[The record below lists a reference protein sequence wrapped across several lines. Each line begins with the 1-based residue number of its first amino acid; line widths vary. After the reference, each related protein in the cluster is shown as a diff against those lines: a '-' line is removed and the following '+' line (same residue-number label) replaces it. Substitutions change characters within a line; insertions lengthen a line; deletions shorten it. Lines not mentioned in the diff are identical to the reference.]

1 MRLLVCLLL
10 AGLGLFG
17 QSATLTV
24 NVKGFGS
31 DKGSA
36 MAALYDDAGEYPM
49 KEAKSKDKQMV
60 KIVQGVAVFT
70 FKGVAPGTYAVAVY
84 HDENGNGK
92 MDTNFIG
99 IPKERTGASN
109 DAKGKMGPPKFQD
122 AKFVL
127 SGDLGISIT
136 MQ

>member
-1 MRLLVCLLL
+1 
-10 AGLGLFG
+10 
-17 QSATLTV
+17 
-24 NVKGFGS
+24 
-31 DKGSA
+31 
-36 MAALYDDAGEYPM
+36 DAGAYPT

-60 KIVQGVAVFT
+60 KIVQGTAVFS

-122 AKFVL
+122 AKFVV
-127 SGDLGISIT
+127 SGDLTISIA

>member
-1 MRLLVCLLL
+1 MRVLACLLL
-10 AGLGLFG
+10 AGLGLWG

-24 NVKGFGS
+24 NVKGFNS

-36 MAALYDDAGEYPM
+36 MAALYDDGAAYPT

-60 KIVQGVAVFT
+60 KIVQGAAVFS

-122 AKFVL
+122 AKFVV
-127 SGDLGISIT
+127 SGDLAISIT

>member
-1 MRLLVCLLL
+1 MRLFFCLLL
-10 AGLGLFG
+10 TGMALFG

-24 NVKGFGS
+24 NVKGFNS
-31 DKGSA
+31 DKGTA
-36 MAALYDDAGEYPM
+36 MAALYDDAGAFPM
-49 KEAKSKDKQMV
+49 KEEKSKDKQMV

-92 MDTNFIG
+92 IDSNFMG
-99 IPKERTGASN
+99 IPKEKTGASN
-109 DAKGKMGPPKFQD
+109 NAKGKMGPPKFQE
-122 AKFVL
+122 AKFVV
-127 SGDLGISIT
+127 SGDLAISIT

>member
-1 MRLLVCLLL
+1 MHLLVCLLL

-36 MAALYDDAGEYPM
+36 MAALYDDAGAYPT

-99 IPKERTGASN
+99 IPKEKTGASN

-122 AKFVL
+122 AKFVV
-127 SGDLGISIT
+127 SGDLAISIT

>member
-1 MRLLVCLLL
+1 MRVLACLLL
-10 AGLGLFG
+10 AGLGLLG

-24 NVKGFGS
+24 NVKGFS
-31 DKGSA
+31 NDKGSA
-36 MAALYDDAGEYPM
+36 MAALYDDAGAYPT

-122 AKFVL
+122 AKFVV
-127 SGDLGISIT
+127 SGDLAISIA